1 MKKYLVL
8 LSVVIALVFIA
19 TQAPAAERIVLR
31 LANQWPV
38 NNFMNRE
45 DGHLE
50 RWGRELQEATN
61 GQVVLEIY
69 ADNSLAAAYDNYDAV
84 VNGIADIGIVPY
96 AYWAGRFPI
105 VEAFCLPGVAG
116 FNSAASAGYAINEAI
131 DTLDPDELKDTH
143 HMFTFSTGPNALLS
157 NVPIRTLEDLQGLS
171 LGVTQAE
178 RARALQLLG
187 AVPISLTSPEW
198 YEAIQRNLMVG
209 GIMGY
214 EALRGMRFYEVTGDY
229 ITNSALFASQMFYC
243 VMNKDTYERL
253 PQSAKDFFAIRPDYI
268 LRAWDVGVI
277 ETIQFVTDRK
287 EIELI
292 YLTDEETA
300 RWRERIAPIASGNI
314 QSLNA
319 RGIDGEALH
328 AYIHELEEKYNAL
341 YDLDLRE
348 RIRELYN

>member
-8 LSVVIALVFIA
+8 LSVLIVLVLTA

-31 LANQWPV
+31 LANQWPAA
-38 NNFMNRE
+38 NFMNRE
-45 DGHLE
+45 GGHLE
-50 RWGRELQEATN
+50 RWNRELQEATN

-69 ADNSLAAAYDNYDAV
+69 ADNSLCAAADNYDAV
-84 VNGIADIGIVPY
+84 VNGIADIGMVPY

-116 FNSAASAGYAINEAI
+116 FTSAAAGSHAINEAI

-143 HMFTFSTGPNALLS
+143 HLFTFSTGASALLS

-198 YEAIQRNLMVG
+198 YEALQRNMMVG
-209 GIMGY
+209 GVMSY
-214 EALRGMRFYEVTGDY
+214 EALRSMRFYEVTGDY
-229 ITNSALFASQMFYC
+229 ITNSALFASSMFYC
-243 VMNKDTYERL
+243 VINKDTYARL

-268 LRAWDVGVI
+268 LNAWDVGVI
-277 ETIQFVTDRK
+277 DTLQFVTERK

-300 RWRERIAPIASGNI
+300 KWRERIAPIAEGNI

-319 RGIDGEALH
+319 RGIDGVALH
-328 AYIHELEEKYNAL
+328 AYIRELEDKYNTLFAF
-341 YDLDLRE
+341 DLRE
-348 RIRELYN
+348 KIREMF